1 MPYEFLEDVA
11 TADIA
16 FLAQG
21 KELEE
26 VFIAAGNATVNA
38 MIFELDTIALTDERQ
53 FILKNDELDMLLFNY
68 LQEFLYYKDSE
79 QLLLLGQQVTIAQKN
94 GVYHLEAIAKG
105 ETLDPDRHEQ
115 RVDVKAVTLHQFK
128 LESTPEGWIARVILD
143 I

>member
-1 MPYEFLEDVA
+1 MPYEFLEEVA

-16 FLAQG
+16 FVAQG

-26 VFIAAGNATVNA
+26 LFLAAGNATVNA
-38 MIFELDTIALTDERQ
+38 MIFELETIALTEQRH
-53 FILKNDELDMLLFNY
+53 FTLENDELDMLLFNY

-128 LESTPEGWIARVILD
+128 LESTPEGWIAMVILD

>member
-21 KELEE
+21 KDLEE
-26 VFIAAGNATVNA
+26 VFLAAGNATMNA
-38 MIFELDTIALTDERQ
+38 MIFELETIALNEQRQ
-53 FILKNDELDMLLFNY
+53 FTLENDELDMLLFNY

-79 QLLLLGQQVTIAQKN
+79 QLLLLGQQVAIAQKD
-94 GVYHLEAIAKG
+94 GLYQLEAIATG